1 MQFKTSAPEDDPH
14 VNLTPL
20 IDVVFLLLIFFMI
33 STTFKRESELNVDL
47 PKAAA
52 QPTETKK
59 ESINLIIDRQGRFFV
74 NRRMVVN
81 SQVTT
86 LMSALRKV
94 IGERKDI
101 SLTISADAM
110 TPHQYVITA
119 MDAARQL
126 GITKLSMATQNTNAD
141 SKARR

>member
-1 MQFKTSAPEDDPH
+1 MQFKTSTPEDEPH

-52 QPTETKK
+52 QPTESKK

-94 IGERKDI
+94 IGGEKDI

-126 GITKLSMATQNTNAD
+126 GITKLSMATQNTNAE

>member
-1 MQFKTSAPEDDPH
+1 MH

-52 QPTETKK
+52 QPMETKDQVL
-59 ESINLIIDRQGRFFV
+59 EVIIDRQGRFFV
-74 NRRMVVN
+74 NRRMLVN
-81 SQVTT
+81 SKVST
-86 LMSALRKV
+86 LINALRKV
-94 IGERKDI
+94 RAGQKDAA
-101 SLTISADAM
+101 LTISADAM
-110 TPHQYVITA
+110 TPHQYVVTA

-126 GITKLSMATQNTNAD
+126 GISKLSMATQNTNAG

>member
-1 MQFKTSAPEDDPH
+1 MQFRTSTPEDEPH

-47 PKAAA
+47 PKASA
-52 QPTETKK
+52 QPAEAKK
-59 ESINLIIDRQGRFFV
+59 DSINLIIDRQGRFFV

-94 IGERKDI
+94 IGEGKDI

-126 GITKLSMATQNTNAD
+126 GITKLSMATQNTNAE